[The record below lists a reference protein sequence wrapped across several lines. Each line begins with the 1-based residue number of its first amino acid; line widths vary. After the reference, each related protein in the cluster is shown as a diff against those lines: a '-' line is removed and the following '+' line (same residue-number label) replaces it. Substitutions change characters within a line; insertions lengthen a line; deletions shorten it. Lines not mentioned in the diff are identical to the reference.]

1 MRSWM
6 EVMNSCSLTTTLQ
19 PTNSTTSA
27 IAVAAAAAEASKKPP
42 PKLTSTKDR
51 HTKVDGRGRHIQM
64 LALCAA
70 WVFQLKREL
79 GHKSDG
85 ETIEWLLQRAE
96 PAVIAA
102 TVTGTIP
109 ANFTSINISLR
120 IKLWFKHVC
129 PFSTKILVLQ
139 SKLQISNKINDD
151 SKGDHQACFQV
162 LGYHHKVLPRFLISK
177 QVIITV
183 TS

>member
-70 WVFQLKREL
+70 WVFQLKHEL

-85 ETIEWLLQRAE
+85 ETIEWLLQRAD

-129 PFSTKILVLQ
+129 PFSTKILILQ

-177 QVIITV
+177 QVVISV